1 VINQRFYRMAF
12 VTIAAVFMSA
22 ALFAAEGIGFID
34 MERVFQG
41 YYKTARDDAAFKTQ
55 KEAYEQEAK
64 RVAEEIEL
72 IKTKRDEHRD
82 ASLNIALSDDARK
95 QHRQKVEESDGLYQ
109 EKKRELQVFL
119 KKIDKELQGK
129 YLALRQAIVDEISTF
144 VRSYAEREGV
154 KAVIDTSGMSRNMIP
169 VVVYFEP
176 SLDLTDIVLTEL
188 NRGHEDELPKPKEE
202 KAAE

>member
-1 VINQRFYRMAF
+1 MINQRFYRTALAT
-12 VTIAAVFMSA
+12 VGVAVMSA
-22 ALFAAEGIGFID
+22 TMFAGEAIGFID

-64 RVAEEIEL
+64 RIAEEIEL
-72 IKTKRDEHRD
+72 IKAKRDEHRD
-82 ASLNIALSDDARK
+82 ASLNIALSDDVRK

-109 EKKRELQVFL
+109 EKKRELQTFL

-129 YLALRQAIVDEISTF
+129 YLELRQGIVDEISTF
-144 VRSYAEREGV
+144 VRSYAEREGL

-169 VVVYFEP
+169 VIVYFEP
-176 SLDLTDIVLTEL
+176 ASDLTEIVLTEL
-188 NRGHEDELPKPKEE
+188 NRGYEDELPKPDEE
-202 KAAE
+202 KAGE